1 MYKLL
6 QARLSELAPHVLAAA
21 SPHQPN
27 LCFAKTA
34 NFGPMF
40 TDPPKKS
47 QFLPSPQQN
56 MISHIVLEYSAFEV
70 QTVPK
75 MVSFLGNLTG
85 KYDAIQQGEIDNGE
99 LRKYGKLNPGEI

>member
-1 MYKLL
+1 
-6 QARLSELAPHVLAAA
+6 
-21 SPHQPN
+21 
-27 LCFAKTA
+27 
-34 NFGPMF
+34 MF

>member
-6 QARLSELAPHVLAAA
+6 QARLSELAPHVLATAGPTNQTFVLQKRPILDQC
-21 SPHQPN
+21 SP
-27 LCFAKTA
+27 T
-34 NFGPMF
+34 
-40 TDPPKKS
+40 PKKEPVS
-47 QFLPSPQQN
+47 PPQQN

-75 MVSFLGNLTG
+75 MVPFLGNLTG